1 MKNFV
6 EKLRKRGESFLR
18 NAKRNYEEK
27 DFDTSMFNLEQATQ
41 LFLKAKI
48 LEFGIQ
54 FPKLHDIFELIKIL
68 KKVGVEVGKIE
79 EEFREVIEKLNF
91 AYISSRY
98 LPFSFSEADAKECIK
113 FVEKLKEVLWKQ

>member
-1 MKNFV
+1 V

-54 FPKLHDIFELIKIL
+54 FPKLHDIFELINIL
-68 KKVGVEVGKIE
+68 KKSWC
-79 EEFREVIEKLNF
+79 R
-91 AYISSRY
+91 S
-98 LPFSFSEADAKECIK
+98 
-113 FVEKLKEVLWKQ
+113 WKNRRGI